1 LTAHFESRIIEDV
14 NGKSQRAKSP
24 EDDDHAPPQLGYSQ
38 DADSGDRG
46 GLVGKTKLGI
56 TVRLKRLGI
65 AGRAELYVII
75 TKNGAQTPNMIFP
88 KLPATDR
95 KIPTSNFK

>member
-1 LTAHFESRIIEDV
+1 M
-14 NGKSQRAKSP
+14 
-24 EDDDHAPPQLGYSQ
+24 
-38 DADSGDRG
+38 
-46 GLVGKTKLGI
+46 GKTKLGI

-75 TKNGAQTPNMIFP
+75 TKNGAQTPNMISP
-88 KLPATDR
+88 KLPVTDR